1 MSVCRETACTNCS
14 HREVCKFKEEF
25 LKAQTAVNDVTVYL
39 GENRMVKLRDIAY
52 IPTVDLRCNYYDYSK
67 GGTIR

>member
-1 MSVCRETACTNCS
+1 MSGCNETACTKCS

-67 GGTIR
+67 GGAIR